1 MIYGYCRISTK
12 GQLEN
17 NSFEQ
22 QKQEIQQ
29 KYPEAKISYEQFTG
43 TTTHRPILDELISKL
58 VPNDMLVVTKL
69 DRLARTTVEGI
80 NLVQSL
86 FAINVSVYVMNIGLL
101 ENTTMGDFFIKI
113 LLAIAELERNQI
125 IERTQ
130 AGKMIAKQAPDFR
143 EGRPKRY
150 QHAQINHALEL
161 LETKSFKE
169 VETLTGISKSTLI
182 RARRLKRLNEVEI
195 F

>member
-1 MIYGYCRISTK
+1 MIYGYARVSTK

-22 QKQEIQQ
+22 QTQEILQ
-29 KYPEAKISYEQFTG
+29 KFPDATIYREQFTG
-43 TTTHRPILDELISKL
+43 TTTHRPILDELINKL
-58 VPNDMLVVTKL
+58 IQNDMLVVTKL

-80 NLVQSL
+80 NLVQS
-86 FAINVSVYVMNIGLL
+86 FFEKNVSVYVMNIGLL

-130 AGKMIAKQAPDFR
+130 AGKMIAKQDPNFR
-143 EGRPKRY
+143 EGRPRIYKDK
-150 QHAQINHALEL
+150 QIAHALCL
-161 LETKSFKE
+161 LEGKTYKQ
-169 VETLTGISKSTLI
+169 VEALTGISKSTLI
-182 RARRLKRLNEVEI
+182 RAKRARNLQRI
-195 F
+195 

>member
-1 MIYGYCRISTK
+1 MIYGYARVSTK

-22 QKQEIQQ
+22 QTQEILQ
-29 KYPEAKISYEQFTG
+29 KFPNAVLFREQFTG
-43 TTTHRPILDELISKL
+43 TTTHRPILDELINTLS
-58 VPNDMLVVTKL
+58 PNDMLVVTKL

-80 NLVQSL
+80 SLVQSL
-86 FAINVSVYVMNIGLL
+86 FAKNVSVYVMNIGLL

-130 AGKMIAKQAPDFR
+130 SGKMIAKQDPNFR
-143 EGRPKRY
+143 EGRPKVY
-150 QHAQINHALEL
+150 KEKQIAHALGL
-161 LETKSFKE
+161 LESKTYKQ
-169 VETLTGISKSTLI
+169 VEALTGISKSTLI
-182 RARRLKRLNEVEI
+182 RAKRAKG
-195 F
+195 